1 MRSSLGLAS
10 LLCFITWMSLVHATH
25 GPVSSCCLR
34 WSTTIVPLDRIMN
47 YTIQSEGICPIKAVV
62 FQTQSGKRLCSDPNN
77 RWAKRAMEKVN
88 EKTKA
93 LLKVKQNEQGS
104 ASDNKPAAST
114 TPKKE
119 PLKKGRTRKKVQR
132 KRSRAVKRWQRRRG

>member
-62 FQTQSGKRLCSDPNN
+62 FQTQSGKRVCSDPHSN
-77 RWAKRAMEKVN
+77 WAKRAMEKVD
-88 EKTKA
+88 EETKA
-93 LLKVKQNEQGS
+93 LLKVEQNEEELT
-104 ASDNKPAAST
+104 SDNKQAVST
-114 TPKKE
+114 TPKTHH
-119 PLKKGRTRKKVQR
+119 GRRAGQER
-132 KRSRAVKRWQRRRG
+132 GGRGRGSRAVKRWQRRRG

>member
-1 MRSSLGLAS
+1 MRSSLGLAC
-10 LLCFITWMSLVHATH
+10 LLCFITWMSLVQATH

-34 WSTTIVPLDRIMN
+34 WSTTMIQLDRIMN

-62 FQTQSGKRLCSDPNN
+62 FQTQSGNRLCSDPNN
-77 RWAKRAMEKVN
+77 RWAKRAMKKVN

-93 LLKVKQNEQGS
+93 LLKVEQNEQGS
-104 ASDNKPAAST
+104 ASDNKPAVST

-119 PLKKGRTRKKVQR
+119 PLKKGTGRKPTKT
-132 KRSRAVKRWQRRRG
+132 